1 LPFPLRGID
10 SDNGSEFINTHLFN
24 FCQQR
29 AKTHSVQFT
38 RSRPY
43 KKDDNAHVEQK
54 NWTHVRKLLGWDRYD
69 SVEALK
75 MSNQLYE
82 QLRIFQNLFQPSMKL
97 KTKTRKGSRVIR
109 RYDQAATPLQRVLK
123 SSGKTLPQ
131 LHALKAMLKN
141 TDPFEL
147 SRHID
152 QQLEG
157 LYKLAAQRNG
167 AAREKTPLRQ
177 LRPNLELH
185 KHKTRSLPGSA
196 WRDWTFSKKLKRQ
209 QYEIQRQLRTQPLVR
224 FSHDSTNPSSG

>member
-1 LPFPLRGID
+1 MIRPLP
-10 SDNGSEFINTHLFN
+10 
-24 FCQQR
+24 
-29 AKTHSVQFT
+29 
-38 RSRPY
+38 
-43 KKDDNAHVEQK
+43 
-54 NWTHVRKLLGWDRYD
+54 RY
-69 SVEALK
+69 S
-75 MSNQLYE
+75 
-82 QLRIFQNLFQPSMKL
+82 
-97 KTKTRKGSRVIR
+97 
-109 RYDQAATPLQRVLK
+109 RVLK

-131 LHALKAMLKN
+131 LQALKAMLKN

-167 AAREKTPLRQ
+167 ASREKTPLRQ

-209 QYEIQRQLRTQPLVR
+209 QYEIQRQLRTQP
-224 FSHDSTNPSSG
+224 S

>member
-1 LPFPLRGID
+1 
-10 SDNGSEFINTHLFN
+10 
-24 FCQQR
+24 
-29 AKTHSVQFT
+29 
-38 RSRPY
+38 
-43 KKDDNAHVEQK
+43 
-54 NWTHVRKLLGWDRYD
+54 
-69 SVEALK
+69 
-75 MSNQLYE
+75 M
-82 QLRIFQNLFQPSMKL
+82 
-97 KTKTRKGSRVIR
+97 IR

-131 LHALKAMLKN
+131 LQALKAMLKN

-209 QYEIQRQLRTQPLVR
+209 QYEIQRQLRTQPSVR

>member
-1 LPFPLRGID
+1 MGKGQLGIVGALREIEQSVPFPFPGIV

-29 AKTHSVQFT
+29 AKPHSVQFT

-75 MSNQLYE
+75 MINQLYE
-82 QLRIFQNLFQPSMKL
+82 QLRIFQNLLQPTMKISS
-97 KTKTRKGSRVIR
+97 KTRKGSRVIR

-123 SSGKTLPQ
+123 SSEKTLPQ
-131 LHALKAMLKN
+131 LQALKSMLKN

-152 QQLEG
+152 QQLES
-157 LYKLAAQRNG
+157 LDQLPAQRNG
-167 AAREKTPLRQ
+167 AVREKTL
-177 LRPNLELH
+177 
-185 KHKTRSLPGSA
+185 
-196 WRDWTFSKKLKRQ
+196 
-209 QYEIQRQLRTQPLVR
+209 
-224 FSHDSTNPSSG
+224 